1 MSRSTWKGP
10 FTDPVLLKENK
21 PTKVWSRASTILP
34 IHVGLTLEIHN
45 GRNFLKKKILP
56 LMVGHKFGEL
66 AMTRKM
72 RRFSTKNKK

>member
-10 FTDPVLLKENK
+10 FTDPKLL
-21 PTKVWSRASTILP
+21 TKTTRVWSRASTILP
-34 IHVGLTLEIHN
+34 IHVGKTYEIHN
-45 GRNFLKKKILP
+45 GRNFIKKKIVP

-72 RRFSTKNKK
+72 RRFSLKK